1 MHAREGKSAPL
12 LLSTSFGGASDLHWL
27 TPLLLACPGQGDLHL
42 CTCAMVYRS
51 SECFQ
56 GGASD
61 TAEEEIHTASKELQ
75 SQTFCPT
82 QNGHPVFL
90 FLRVSTFGRSL
101 PAVLF
106 AHCTFM
112 AAPPN
117 QLMAH

>member
-1 MHAREGKSAPL
+1 MALMHAREGKSAPL

-27 TPLLLACPGQGDLHL
+27 TPLLLACPGQGDLHS

-82 QNGHPVFL
+82 QNGRPVAF
-90 FLRVSTFGRSL
+90 F
-101 PAVLF
+101 
-106 AHCTFM
+106 
-112 AAPPN
+112 
-117 QLMAH
+117 